1 MNYCSTFAASNK
13 LKTIKKMMNNV
24 LHIILVVVLLV
35 ISR

>member
-1 MNYCSTFAASNK
+1 
-13 LKTIKKMMNNV
+13 MMNNV

>member
-13 LKTIKKMMNNV
+13 LKTIKMMNNV
-24 LHIILVVVLLV
+24 LHIIILVVVLLV

>member
-1 MNYCSTFAASNK
+1 MNYCSTFVASNENK
-13 LKTIKKMMNNV
+13 DIEKMMNNV

>member
-13 LKTIKKMMNNV
+13 LKTIKMMNNV